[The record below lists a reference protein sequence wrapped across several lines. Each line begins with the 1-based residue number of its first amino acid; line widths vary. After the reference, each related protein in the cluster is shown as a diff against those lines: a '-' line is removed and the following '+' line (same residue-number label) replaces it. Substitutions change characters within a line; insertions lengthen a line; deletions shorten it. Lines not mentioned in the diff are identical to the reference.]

1 MSFPRILVSPLAG
14 TAGVIAGLCLLAIPL
29 HRLTSAP
36 PAAAPKAVVPAAN
49 EEIPSVL
56 RVKLLTPAK
65 RLTVKTADGKM
76 LLDIT
81 DVPAGETERD
91 AALQLTDD
99 TVELEVHADFE
110 NSDAETAVFL
120 TVMPD
125 EYDQRTGY
133 MTGCKTL
140 QETLRFTWHAQQ

>member
-1 MSFPRILVSPLAG
+1 MSFPRILASPLAG

-36 PAAAPKAVVPAAN
+36 PAAAPSAVVPAAN

-65 RLTVKTADGKM
+65 RLTVKTVDAKI
-76 LLDIT
+76 LLDMT

-91 AALQLTDD
+91 TVLQLIDD
-99 TVELEVHADFE
+99 AVELEVHADFE
-110 NSDAETAVFL
+110 NSSAETAVFL

-125 EYDQRTGY
+125 GHEQRTGY
-133 MTGCKTL
+133 MTGCKIL
-140 QETLRFTWHAQQ
+140 QETLRFTWQAH